1 MDRPNGILVPT
12 PLHRTGSGLRAGFAS
27 APYRILRY
35 TAAELREDCKILE
48 ISTRPWVPTTLTRL
62 AELKGMG
69 SRGSRVFHMSL
80 GEGQVVDMYDNNF
93 GLKGLEILSL
103 LHTVSP

>member
-1 MDRPNGILVPT
+1 M
-12 PLHRTGSGLRAGFAS
+12 A
-27 APYRILRY
+27 
-35 TAAELREDCKILE
+35 
-48 ISTRPWVPTTLTRL
+48 RL

-80 GEGQVVDMYDNNF
+80 GEGQVIDICDTNV
-93 GLKGLEILSL
+93 GLKGLDFFGL